1 MPKNGKILEGKVISD
16 KLEKTIIVMV
26 GIKLSHQ
33 LYKHAI
39 AQRKKYKVHDEKN
52 EAKVGD
58 RVRIIES
65 RPFSREKRFKLLEII
80 K

>member
-26 GIKLSHQ
+26 GMKLSHQ
-33 LYKHAI
+33 LYKRAI

-58 RVRIIES
+58 RVRIIEC
-65 RPFSREKRFKLLEII
+65 RPLSREKRFKLLEII